1 MFLRYVELSGSYFKQ
16 YGISQSVCPFAD
28 LYLLIHVKDIFGRVA
43 WISVRT
49 NASEDITN
57 MVTFST

>member
-43 WISVRT
+43 
-49 NASEDITN
+49 
-57 MVTFST
+57 